1 MTTTQPALLHTA
13 LFPLN
18 EEKTAYKIDLGGAV
32 QHLNTTYR
40 LTVANSGMTEEAW
53 DALNAHLS
61 MLESF
66 VRAIQE
72 EYFN

>member
-1 MTTTQPALLHTA
+1 
-13 LFPLN
+13 
-18 EEKTAYKIDLGGAV
+18 
-32 QHLNTTYR
+32 LNTTYR